1 MIKSS
6 IQYQI
11 KYRLQFKSKL
21 ILMIVDSTS
30 GCKVKEG
37 KNHQLTRLSH
47 FTTRKSS
54 ILVYFGTLPRES
66 AAVSIPHAAGA
77 LAPAPACGD
86 KLQAGS
92 CKLGTIS

>member
-54 ILVYFGTLPRES
+54 ILVYFGTLPHES
-66 AAVSIPHAAGA
+66 AAVPMPQRRERTST
-77 LAPAPACGD
+77 
-86 KLQAGS
+86 GS
-92 CKLGTIS
+92 RVW